1 MMDMKRVV
9 SRALARWPAAMLVLA
24 GLSIAAIRAGAQAP
38 GAPDA
43 MEQALAFAQCIRENG
58 YPEFPDPDPDGGG
71 VRVMM
76 GGGGQS
82 AARFRAAQE
91 ACRDLSPAGLAARG
105 NDPERIEQLL
115 AFAQCM
121 RENGVS
127 EWPDPNADGAF
138 ELEGGLIGNRNDRRV
153 RTAMETC
160 REAQGPAGQG
170 IGIRVTRGGR

>member
-1 MMDMKRVV
+1 MDMKRVM
-9 SRALARWPAAMLVLA
+9 SRVLAVLPAAMLVCA
-24 GLSIAAIRAGAQAP
+24 GLSITAIRAGAQSP

-43 MEQALAFAQCIRENG
+43 MDRALAFAQCVRENG
-58 YPEFPDPDPDGGG
+58 YPEFPDPDPQGGG
-71 VRVMM
+71 MRVMM
-76 GGGGQS
+76 SGGQS

-91 ACRDLSPAGLAARG
+91 ACRDLMPAGLAARG

-138 ELEGGLIGNRNDRRV
+138 EFEGGLLGNRNDRRV

-160 REAQGPAGQG
+160 REAQGPDGQG
-170 IGIRVTRGGR
+170 IGIRVTRGSR